1 MILSIHL
8 RHTLHHINFKKNKSK
23 ILRDKPTMKKPSLK
37 EIKEISIRDR
47 YYPYETWIDSIFSP
61 ISPYVAWLFIRLNI
75 SGNGVSWISGFI
87 AIIGAMLMATQSSI
101 LIFIGSFGYMLFY
114 QLDYVDGAVARL
126 NNKTG
131 VGGQYIDFIMH
142 VISHVAIIS
151 GLALGAISQVGT
163 VIYPFVIL
171 ALVASGLN
179 HARHSIAWFSIVME
193 QQKRKAKGLN
203 VLPDEPEWIEY
214 KEPHFVYEFV
224 RKFTVLVFHESH
236 LIFILP
242 LLAFT
247 QLYVFTEM
255 IDFRVLLITI
265 AALIYFP
272 ITVFEI
278 IRLTNRNAVD
288 EAYWRLF
295 DPKSTPSIPDDHFF
309 RAREKGEH
317 GWWVKK

>member
-1 MILSIHL
+1 MN
-8 RHTLHHINFKKNKSK
+8 R
-23 ILRDKPTMKKPSLK
+23 PSLK
-37 EIKEISIRDR
+37 EIKETSIRDR

-61 ISPYVAWLFIRLNI
+61 ISPYLAWLFIRLNI

-87 AIIGAMLMATQSSI
+87 AIIGAILMATESSI

-126 NNKTG
+126 NKKTG

-151 GLALGAISQVGT
+151 GLALGAISQLGSA
-163 VIYPFVIL
+163 IYPFAIL

-179 HARHSIAWFSIVME
+179 HARHSIAWFAIVME
-193 QQKRKAKGLN
+193 QQKRKAKGLDI
-203 VLPDEPEWIEY
+203 LPDEPEWIEY
-214 KEPHFVYEFV
+214 KEPHIVYECV
-224 RKFTVLVFHESH
+224 RKFTVLVFHEGH
-236 LIFILP
+236 LIFVVP

-247 QLYVFTEM
+247 QLFVFTEM

-265 AALIYFP
+265 AALVYFP
-272 ITVFEI
+272 ISVFEI
-278 IRLTNRNAVD
+278 VRLTNRNGVD
-288 EAYWRLF
+288 EAYWKLF

-309 RAREKGEH
+309 RARKKGE
-317 GWWVKK
+317 